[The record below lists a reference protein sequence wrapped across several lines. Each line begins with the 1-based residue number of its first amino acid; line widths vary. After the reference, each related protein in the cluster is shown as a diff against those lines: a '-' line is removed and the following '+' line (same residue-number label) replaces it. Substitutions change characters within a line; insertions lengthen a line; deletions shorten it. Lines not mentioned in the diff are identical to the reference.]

1 MGKKFLTFENFFYAW
16 QKLKNELNK
25 NDICFDRY
33 DYASFE
39 VNLETNIKKLIKEIE
54 NGTYE
59 QDEIKI
65 LPLPKKYDE
74 EEKIKRVRQNF
85 YVPVRT
91 QLVWMAV
98 VNQILVLDYDFK
110 FWNYGNRIYYSAFYE
125 KDNGDSSTK
134 KLKLGWYRHTSKN
147 LYRKWQQSWPL
158 FKKHISITA
167 KMLYQIKLDN
177 DENEIIENNN
187 FIEDKRKVRYLDKRY
202 LIKNK
207 DKEIK
212 ELYWLSIDFEKFY
225 PSIKLDKLK
234 TIFKDNVNNIVDD
247 LTSEIIDKLFCFKI
261 GNLKDFSIEELDALC
276 IDNDIEFK
284 SLPTGLFVAGFLS
297 NLFLTNI
304 DKEIEEEIK
313 DENIYIFRF
322 VDDNIILA
330 DNFEMLYKF
339 YGKYKRIIDKYGLKI
354 NEDKI
359 EPKQF
364 GEYITFF
371 DKNPKKNKD
380 VPINIVIDL
389 YKYMLKNNFKKS
401 NKKELIKI
409 FLEKERDKVKK
420 ACLVDKEFIKP
431 FINETLKKVSNIAK
445 TNFNLLTIEEQQ
457 NLVKDIVHLF
467 TTDLDD
473 KEIREDTKL
482 SFCATKLCSFLKNKY
497 FFSIGDY
504 EEYLKTIQEYKKTD
518 REILEL
524 LSQKRKKVLEVYLK
538 YLLNAIETYH
548 DKKNLYYKTIE
559 FIANSGIAIEIF
571 LERIEKIIKEKC
583 NSLAVSSLLQILFNS
598 LSKILIKQYLI
609 CKNNSNFYNPIQKE
623 NAKFFKDNIIENICC
638 LEKLKELCTKKDNI
652 LNDSFKNLQMII
664 CIVSNKDEKVNIKNL
679 SLKEAYSLD
688 KQFYHDTFDYIK
700 KQLYKIYCNNKDF
713 ILSDY
718 DILNMNF
725 EESKIKTEDNL
736 ILDKEIIEFN
746 ETEILKKIL
755 KVTENYNQ
763 KNIEYNI
770 FLNNEESK
778 KIAYI
783 GILLLILLQK
793 NFYNAKKIWNIFVE
807 SKYYLLIFNYRY
819 FFIDGIKN
827 NISTDTINL
836 LNACLIS
843 SIHRNEE
850 TTIFKNELL
859 AQKLKFENYDDTT
872 FDSMPI
878 TNLSMLN
885 NIIKEIIKSI
895 SQLTIKETKRQ
906 IIKKELLNSKKISR
920 KEYSENINIS
930 IIQSTF
936 DYEQFYTNKDLK
948 NPNNIFIPNI
958 ETELDNAFNR
968 IKVDRDKI
976 KADIILIP
984 EISTPQS
991 YSQKLKIYSE
1001 ELESI
1006 IIAGMNYSIKDTKIR
1021 NYVSIFVPKTFANK
1035 KIDNKT
1041 KYFEIAKCNY
1051 AKEEKDTF
1059 KVCNLNFDPDDNIY
1073 LFDAGFKGKFGIII
1087 CSDIF
1092 DIERFSIYRGY
1103 IQNLLIIAYNKDT
1116 NLFTKFAETLARVLY
1131 CNVTICN
1138 TGMYSGSLVYVPYE
1152 ESYKRFV
1159 YKVGGQNLFT
1169 TQTLSLPLKDIID
1182 VQKGCKDKNED
1193 KYNHLAKYKDR
1204 PPAYPPNKKN
1214 F

>member
-16 QKLKNELNK
+16 QKLKNELDK

-33 DYASFE
+33 DYALFE
-39 VNLETNIKKLIKEIE
+39 VDLENNINKLIKEIKD
-54 NGTYE
+54 GSYE

-74 EEKIKRVRQNF
+74 KEGKKKVRQHF

-91 QLVWMAV
+91 QLVWMAI
-98 VNQILVLDYDFK
+98 VNQILILDYDFK

-125 KDNGDSSTK
+125 EDSENTSIK
-134 KLKLGWYRHTSKN
+134 KLKLGLYRHTSKH

-167 KMLYQIKLDN
+167 KMLYQLKLDN
-177 DENEIIENNN
+177 DEDEIRENNN
-187 FIEDKRKVRYLDKRY
+187 SIEDKRKVKYLDSNY

-212 ELYWLSIDFEKFY
+212 ELYWLSIDFKSFY

-234 TIFKDNVNNIVDD
+234 TIFKDKVNNIVDD
-247 LTSEIIDKLFCFKI
+247 LSFEIIDKLFCFKI
-261 GNLKDFSIEELDALC
+261 GNLDDFNTQELNELS
-276 IDNDIEFK
+276 IDNNKDFK

-304 DKEIEEEIK
+304 DNEIEEEIK
-313 DENIYIFRF
+313 DKNIYIFRF

-330 DNFEMLYKF
+330 DDFEKLYNFYEIYK
-339 YGKYKRIIDKYGLKI
+339 KIINKYGIQI
-354 NEDKI
+354 NEGKI

-364 GEYITFF
+364 REYVTFF
-371 DKNPKKNKD
+371 DKSSDKNKEI
-380 VPINIVIDL
+380 PIDIVIDL
-389 YKYMLKNNFKKS
+389 YKHLLKNNFEE
-401 NKKELIKI
+401 NKKEEFYNDFFKTQR
-409 FLEKERDKVKK
+409 EKVKK

-431 FINETLKKVSNIAK
+431 FINETLKKVSNISK
-445 TNFNLLTIEEQQ
+445 INFDLLTIEEQQ

-482 SFCATKLCSFLKNKY
+482 SFCATKLCSFLKNKC
-497 FFSIGDY
+497 FFSVEDY
-504 EEYLKTIQEYKKTD
+504 EEYLKKIQGDKKTD
-518 REILEL
+518 KEILEL
-524 LSQKRKKVLEVYLK
+524 LLQKRKKVLSVYLK

-548 DKKNLYYKTIE
+548 DKRNLYYKTIE
-559 FIANSGIAIEIF
+559 FIAGSGIDIKIF

-583 NSLAVSSLLQILFNS
+583 NTLAVSSLLQILFNS

-609 CKNNSNFYNPIQKE
+609 CKENTNSYNAIQKE
-623 NAKFFKDNIIENICC
+623 NAKYFIENAKKNINC
-638 LEKLKELCTKKDNI
+638 LERLKMLCNNKDNI
-652 LNDSFKNLQMII
+652 LNNSFNNLQII
-664 CIVSNKDEKVNIKNL
+664 IYIITTKDEKIKIPNL
-679 SLKEAYSLD
+679 SLEEAYYLH
-688 KQFYHDTFDYIK
+688 KQFYHNTFNNIK
-700 KQLYKIYCNNKDF
+700 KQLYEIYCKNKDVT
-713 ILSDY
+713 LSDY
-718 DILNMNF
+718 IVLNKNV
-725 EESKIKTEDNL
+725 EDSKIKIEDGL
-736 ILDKEIIEFN
+736 ILDKKIIKFN
-746 ETEILKKIL
+746 EEKILREILKVIKICS
-755 KVTENYNQ
+755 Q

-770 FLNNEESK
+770 FVDNKESK
-778 KIAYI
+778 KIVYI

-793 NFYNAKKIWNIFVE
+793 DFYNAKRIWNIFVE

-930 IIQSTF
+930 IIQSKF
-936 DYEQFYTNKDLK
+936 NYKQFYTIKNKKTENEFYDLRLDK
-948 NPNNIFIPNI
+948 QIFVPNI

-991 YSQKLKIYSE
+991 YSRKLKIYSE

-1006 IIAGMNYSIKDTKIR
+1006 IIAGMNFSIQANKVR
-1021 NYVSIFVPKTFANK
+1021 NYVSIFIPKTFAGKRIDKHNK
-1035 KIDNKT
+1035 YI
-1041 KYFEIAKCNY
+1041 EVAKCNPATY
-1051 AKEEKDTF
+1051 EKYTF
-1059 KVCNLNFDPDDNIY
+1059 DKCNLKFDKDDNIY

-1103 IQNLLIIAYNKDT
+1103 IQNLFIIAYNPDT
-1116 NLFTKFAETLARVLY
+1116 KLFTKFAETLARVLY

-1138 TGMYSGSLVYVPYE
+1138 TGIFSGSLVYVPYE
-1152 ESYKRFV
+1152 KSYKRFV
-1159 YKVGGQNLFT
+1159 YRVEGVDLFT
-1169 TQTLSLPLKDIID
+1169 TQTLSLPLKDIINI
-1182 VQKGCKDKNED
+1182 QKTQKKLDG
-1193 KYNHLAKYKDR
+1193 YKDL
-1204 PPAYPPNKKN
+1204 PPAYPK
-1214 F
+1214 FGLL